1 MAPAARVRLL
11 TRSGC
16 HLCED
21 AERIVE
27 RTCARYG
34 VSHAFEDVDSDP
46 ALRAEYSDH
55 VPVLMIDGKVV
66 SYWFVDQDAL
76 ARSLEEVP

>member
-27 RTCARYG
+27 RTCA
-34 VSHAFEDVDSDP
+34 SHGATFDLVDVDTDP

-55 VPVLMIDGKVV
+55 VPVLVIDGKVR

-76 ARSLEEVP
+76 ARCLEEVQ